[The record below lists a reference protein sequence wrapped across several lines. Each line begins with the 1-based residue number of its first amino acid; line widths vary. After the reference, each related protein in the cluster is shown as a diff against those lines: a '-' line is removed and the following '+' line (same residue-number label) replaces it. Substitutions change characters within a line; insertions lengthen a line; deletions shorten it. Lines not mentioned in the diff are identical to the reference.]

1 MCYPLISIL
10 FLQIQMFSRVILIL
24 SVALIDDFRRFSQI
38 FADFIIFA
46 HRFERFQEA
55 NRFKWRS
62 FHGFRM
68 DPSNFRMKI
77 HEISALTTKRYLDVT
92 KTVPDVKITLFC
104 KVLPGRAQ
112 KLIFRRFL

>member
-1 MCYPLISIL
+1 M
-10 FLQIQMFSRVILIL
+10 ILIL

-55 NRFKWRS
+55 NRIQIRS
-62 FHGFRM
+62 YYEFGS

-77 HEISALTTKRYLDVT
+77 HEISALAVKRYRNVA
-92 KTVPDVKITLFC
+92 KSVPDVKITLFC

-112 KLIFRRFL
+112 KLIFR